1 MPISESEDNTPI
13 PSNQTDTE
21 GTKILLADPKT
32 AILRLSL
39 PMMVAMTLMTL
50 YSVVDAFWVAGL
62 GADALAAVGF
72 SFPLFIITIGL
83 ASGLGT
89 GGEAALAR
97 MIGARNRAGAS
108 SVAMHTILLMTVLAV
123 VVTIPLSLF
132 AEEIFVLMGA
142 GNAVG
147 LATEYA
153 RILFMGTFAL
163 LFGEVAYAL
172 LHGEG
177 DAKRTMYAMAAGAVA
192 NIVLDPILIYTFDM
206 GIAGAAFATI
216 IAEIISAVPMA
227 YWLFVKR
234 DTYVSLHLREF
245 IPDPAITREILQ
257 VGIPAAAEQFS
268 LAAMTL
274 VLNGIIVL
282 ISSTDGVAVYS
293 TGWRIVSIGLTPI
306 LAIATAVVAV
316 TGASHGARAY
326 ARMESTLRF
335 AIRLGTGIGIGIAVT
350 TFVFAPQIAALF
362 AAPGD
367 SAGIAPELT
376 AFLRVTSLVYPMVGF
391 GLFSASFFQGT
402 GLGARSLTITVLQNV
417 VLSTLLAWVFAIEL
431 GYGLSGVWWG
441 VAAGNAIGAILG
453 YVWARRYTAG
463 LRLRQTVA
471 AAPAAAAA

>member
-1 MPISESEDNTPI
+1 MPTSDSEEDDTPSS
-13 PSNQTDTE
+13 SNQNDTE
-21 GTKILLADPKT
+21 GTKILFADPKT

-39 PMMVAMTLMTL
+39 PMMIAMTLMTL
-50 YSVVDAFWVAGL
+50 YNAVDAFWVAGL

-97 MIGARNRAGAS
+97 MIGARDRDGAS

-123 VVTIPLSLF
+123 AVTIPLSLF
-132 AEEIFVLMGA
+132 ADDIFVLMGA
-142 GNAVG
+142 GDAVG
-147 LATEYA
+147 LATGYA
-153 RILFMGTFAL
+153 RVLFLGTFAL

-172 LHGEG
+172 MHGEG
-177 DAKRTMYAMAAGAVA
+177 DAKRTMYAMALGAVA
-192 NIVLDPILIYTFDM
+192 NVILDPILIYTLHM
-206 GIAGAAFATI
+206 GIAGAAWATI
-216 IAEIISAVPMA
+216 FAEVISAIPMV

-245 IPDPAITREILQ
+245 VPDTAIAREILQ
-257 VGIPAAAEQFS
+257 VGLPAAAEQFS
-268 LAAMTL
+268 LALMAL

-293 TGWRIVSIGLTPI
+293 TGWRLVSIGLTPI
-306 LAIATAVVAV
+306 LAIATAVVAI
-316 TGASHGARAY
+316 TGAAYGARAY
-326 ARMESTLRF
+326 ARMESTLLY
-335 AIRLGTGIGIGIAVT
+335 AVRLGTGIGIGLAAAM
-350 TFVFAPQIAALF
+350 FAFAPQIAALF

-367 SAGIAPELT
+367 TAAIIPELT
-376 AFLRVTSLVYPMVGF
+376 VFLRVMSLVYPMVGF

-402 GLGARSLTITVLQNV
+402 GLGARSLTITVMQNV

-431 GYGLSGVWWG
+431 GFGLAGVWWG

-453 YVWARRYTAG
+453 YAWARRYSAG
-463 LRLRQTVA
+463 LIVRQ
-471 AAPAAAAA
+471 AAAA

>member
-1 MPISESEDNTPI
+1 MPTSVPKDDTHSHN
-13 PSNQTDTE
+13 NQNETE
-21 GTKILLADPKT
+21 GTKLLLADPKT

-39 PMMVAMTLMTL
+39 PVMVAMTLMTL

-97 MIGARNRAGAS
+97 MIGAGDRDGAS
-108 SVAMHTILLMTVLAV
+108 SVAMHTILLMTGLAV
-123 VVTIPLSLF
+123 AVTIPLALF
-132 AEEIFVLMGA
+132 AGDIFALMGA
-142 GNAVG
+142 GSAAG
-147 LATEYA
+147 LAVAYA

-172 LHGEG
+172 MHGEG
-177 DAKRTMYAMAAGAVA
+177 DAKRAMYAMAAGAVA
-192 NIVLDPILIYTFDM
+192 NIVLDPILIYTCGM
-206 GIAGAAFATI
+206 GIEGAAVATI
-216 IAEIISAVPMA
+216 IAEIVAAVPMV

-234 DTYVSLHLREF
+234 DTYISLSLRRF
-245 IPDPAITREILQ
+245 APDPAVARDILQ
-257 VGIPAAAEQFS
+257 VGLPAAAEQLS
-268 LAAMTL
+268 LALMTR

-293 TGWRIVSIGLTPI
+293 TGWRVVSIGLTPI

-316 TGASHGARAY
+316 TGASYGARAY
-326 ARMESTLRF
+326 ARMESALRF
-335 AIRLGTGIGIGIAVT
+335 AIRLGTGIGIGLAAA

-367 SAGIAPELT
+367 AAGITPELT
-376 AFLRVTSLVYPMVGF
+376 SYLRVMSLVYPVVGF

-417 VLSTLLAWVFAIEL
+417 VLSTLLAWVFAMEL
-431 GYGLSGVWWG
+431 GFGLSGVWWG
-441 VAAGNAIGAILG
+441 VAAGNAIGAMLG

-463 LRLRQTVA
+463 LRVRQTG
-471 AAPAAAAA
+471 AAAAA

>member
-1 MPISESEDNTPI
+1 MPIGVLEDDI
-13 PSNQTDTE
+13 PSNNNQNETE
-21 GTKILLADPKT
+21 GTKLLLADPKT
-32 AILRLSL
+32 AIFRLSL

-50 YSVVDAFWVAGL
+50 YNVVDAFWVAGL

-97 MIGARNRAGAS
+97 MIGAHDRDGAS
-108 SVAMHTILLMTVLAV
+108 SVAMHTILMMTALAV

-132 AEEIFVLMGA
+132 TGEIFALMGA
-142 GNAVG
+142 GSAVG
-147 LATEYA
+147 LATAYA

-172 LHGEG
+172 MHGEG

-192 NIVLDPILIYTFDM
+192 NIILDPILIYTFGM

-216 IAEIISAVPMA
+216 IAEVIAAVPMV

-234 DTYVSLHLREF
+234 DTYISLSLCKF
-245 IPDPAITREILQ
+245 APDPAVAREILR
-257 VGIPAAAEQFS
+257 VGLPAAAEQLS
-268 LAAMTL
+268 LALMTL

-293 TGWRIVSIGLTPI
+293 TGWRVVSIGLTPI

-316 TGASHGARAY
+316 TGASYGARAY
-326 ARMESTLRF
+326 ARMESALRF
-335 AIRLGTGIGIGIAVT
+335 AIRLGTGIGIGLAAA

-367 SAGIAPELT
+367 AAGITPELT
-376 AFLRVTSLVYPMVGF
+376 SYLRVMSLVYPVVGF

-417 VLSTLLAWVFAIEL
+417 VLSTLLAWVFAMEL
-431 GYGLSGVWWG
+431 GFGLSGVWWG
-441 VAAGNAIGAILG
+441 VAAGNAIGAMLG

-463 LRLRQTVA
+463 LRVRQTG
-471 AAPAAAAA
+471 AAAAA